1 MATLTVKLACYALC
15 LASVFLI
22 SACKFNAP
30 VEKTQVVQTIDDP
43 ESGAD
48 PVEDD
53 GLVFFLDT
61 INRINEEDGSSGG
74 SDLHEKLLQG
84 RTRESLRGRVADPAG
99 AFELFGFEEEDRPAF

>member
-1 MATLTVKLACYALC
+1 MLGNSRILVSNGITWRSFMATLTVKLACYALC

-53 GLVFFLDT
+53 TSEPQAFAVDRDKITFSKVIDRQSAIT
-61 INRINEEDGSSGG
+61 
-74 SDLHEKLLQG
+74 
-84 RTRESLRGRVADPAG
+84 G
-99 AFELFGFEEEDRPAF
+99 AVGA